1 MSDWYTSWTGA
12 EDKSVAEIAAA
23 AVEKAKAEAE
33 CPPEVTAKAA
43 ELGVMDFVGCNAY
56 RAAVKAGK
64 TKQEATSEAIK
75 VVSTFRAGEGKKGTP
90 AKAPSA
96 AAPSPA
102 TYAAPAVAAPAA
114 PAADEPKPAEE
125 PWWSTTAAKAGA
137 VAVGA
142 GVLTL
147 AFLRRK

>member
-1 MSDWYTSWTGA
+1 MNHWYETWTGA

-23 AVEKAKAEAE
+23 AVEKAKAEAA

-43 ELGVMDFVGCNAY
+43 ELGVMEFVGCNAY
-56 RAAVKAGK
+56 QAAVKAGK

-75 VVSTFRAGEGKKGTP
+75 VVSTFRSGEGKKSAP
-90 AKAPSA
+90 AKAPPPV
-96 AAPSPA
+96 APSPA
-102 TYAAPAVAAPAA
+102 TYAAPAAAAAA
-114 PAADEPKPAEE
+114 PAADAPKPVEE
-125 PWWSTTAAKAGA
+125 PWWSSTAAKAGA

-147 AFLRRK
+147 ALLRRK